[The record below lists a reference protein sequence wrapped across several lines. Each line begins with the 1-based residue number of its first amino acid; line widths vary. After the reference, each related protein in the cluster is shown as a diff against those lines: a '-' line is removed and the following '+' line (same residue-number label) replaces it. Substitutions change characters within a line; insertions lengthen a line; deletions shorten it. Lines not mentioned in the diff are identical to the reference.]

1 MPYHIHLRNEIK
13 VAFNRLI
20 RYLYKTIAI
29 ILLHLGFTL
38 ITPGPFPA
46 WAAVTCSRDVVAG

>member
-1 MPYHIHLRNEIK
+1 MPYQVNLMNNID
-13 VAFNRLI
+13 VAFNMLI
-20 RYLYKTIAI
+20 QVLYKTITI

-46 WAAVTCSRDVVAG
+46 WAAVTRSCDVVTS